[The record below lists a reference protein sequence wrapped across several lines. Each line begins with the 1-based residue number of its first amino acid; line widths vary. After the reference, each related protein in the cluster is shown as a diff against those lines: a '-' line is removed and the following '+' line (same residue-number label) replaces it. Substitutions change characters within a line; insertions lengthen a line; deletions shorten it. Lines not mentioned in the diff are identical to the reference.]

1 MLVAVLCTRLLTYV
15 GGSAVYET
23 THLCWWQ
30 CCVLLTYVGSS
41 AVYYSPMLVAVLY
54 SVYYSVLTYVG
65 GSARYDGGHARH
77 HAGHPTAGVNAARHV
92 TTCITVQSRVETR
105 NSELFFN

>member
-30 CCVLLTYVGSS
+30 CCVLLTDVGSS
-41 AVYYSPMLVAVLY
+41 AVYYSPMLVAVPGMTEAMPGIMLAIP
-54 SVYYSVLTYVG
+54 LL
-65 GSARYDGGHARH
+65 GSMLLDMSPPA
-77 HAGHPTAGVNAARHV
+77 
-92 TTCITVQSRVETR
+92 
-105 NSELFFN
+105 